1 MLRFPVSLLSL
12 LFLQLESWLVL
23 AQTGRLPHYTMDAN
37 NTLINVYNDR
47 YVVKLMIAETPVYV
61 LLDTGSTDI
70 WVNPPAGLS
79 GPFTDTGVAAKLAYG
94 DGSSFVNGTIGL
106 GQVEFAGFTV
116 PAQAFI
122 NVTQRVGHDIE
133 AKRGIHGLVGLGFD
147 SSTNPIP
154 YFLNHAGIDG
164 SDIGKSI
171 LSSIFDQNPDKGRFF
186 SMSLSRLWDA
196 NDSAEASLFIGGY
209 DDNYAAVQY
218 APMLPQ
224 YPPNTTH
231 WTVLTDGFS
240 VGGVPVEWPSY
251 DAQVPAGQNV
261 VDLDTGTTN
270 FEVRDAIYSA
280 VPGAVLAKNSSIP
293 NSKDVWIVPC
303 TTAVNL
309 TTKFGGQE
317 FPIHPLDI
325 TDLTVIHDRTGTN
338 YTVCV
343 GSITNGGPILGHGF
357 DALYGD
363 TFLRNVY
370 TVFSFGNDTTPPFVQ
385 LLSQTDPVE
394 ASADFAAVRA
404 ELLGRSPPELS
415 PQDIINIFDGAAVA
429 TAAPTSD
436 PVTMTPVA
444 DSTPVADPATPTA
457 ATDSSTPT
465 AADSSTEETNP
476 GISDALGDSEK
487 FSANLADNIDTD
499 SALAKYGPIIIGLL
513 GANLVVL
520 LVLVFLG
527 VMSYVRAGRRT
538 GPTRALNPQYT
549 PVKVREDVPR
559 SSFSMADHVRYSD

>member
-1 MLRFPVSLLSL
+1 
-12 LFLQLESWLVL
+12 
-23 AQTGRLPHYTMDAN
+23 MDAN

-133 AKRGIHGLVGLGFD
+133 AKRGIHGLA
-147 SSTNPIP
+147 STGVISGNR
-154 YFLNHAGIDG
+154 F
-164 SDIGKSI
+164 
-171 LSSIFDQNPDKGRFF
+171 SSIFDQNPDKGRFF

-270 FEVRDAIYSA
+270 FEVPAQARTYFYVYLAPPHVNQVRDAIYSA

-293 NSKDVWIVPC
+293 NSKFSEDKDVWIVPC

-465 AADSSTEETNP
+465 AADSSTEETNL
-476 GISDALGDSEK
+476 GISDALGDSAK

-538 GPTRALNPQYT
+538 GPTGALNPQYT